1 MHINKPLSKSL
12 YIRGL
17 QCKKSL
23 WLKLRNSS
31 VLKQPDSST
40 LSVFATGD
48 KVGSSACDLFPN
60 GEQMTY
66 NNTTGAERVSLTK
79 KWLDE
84 GVKTIYEATFEFDGV
99 LVMVDILH
107 KDVNGNYE
115 IYEVKSSTEDKD
127 IFKQD
132 MSIQYYVLNGLG
144 YSVSDVYITILNTDY
159 VRGDELDIK
168 QMFTHVKVTD
178 EVLTLQGDIPATLGK
193 FRDMLTDGLNE
204 PDIDIGWHCKQ
215 PYKCDAMN
223 YCWKQQR
230 SIPEYSVFNVFSLT
244 KKSKALGLYQ
254 EGIVN
259 IEDIPDDMKL
269 TDNQQYKVDVWKA
282 QKGVINKDAIKGFI
296 GSISYPIYHFDF
308 ETLGPA
314 IPSFKGMG
322 PYEKYPFQY
331 SLHIEQEDGSLE
343 HKEYLA
349 TPGQD
354 PREVISKRMV
364 EDIPKDACV
373 MAFNISFEKSIIRT
387 LADNY
392 PVYADHLMNIH
403 DNFIDLAMPFKN
415 GDYWM
420 PSMQSH
426 YGLKYALPAT
436 VPEMKKAYGDL
447 DGVQNGED
455 AMRMFVQLGEA
466 TDVDEIAKT
475 KSALLEYCKL
485 DTFAMVKILEKLKQ
499 IVG

>member
-1 MHINKPLSKSL
+1 MSINLSKSL

-23 WLKLRNSS
+23 WLKLRNNS
-31 VLKQPDSST
+31 VLKQPDGSI

-48 KVGSSACDLFPN
+48 KVGSLACDLFPN
-60 GEQMTY
+60 GEHMTY

-403 DNFIDLAMPFKN
+403 DNFIDLAIPFKN

-466 TDVDEIAKT
+466 TDVDEIART

-485 DTFAMVKILEKLKQ
+485 DTFAMVKILNNLKVL
-499 IVG
+499 IK

>member
-23 WLKLRNSS
+23 WLKLCNNS
-31 VLKQPDSST
+31 VLKQPDGST

-48 KVGSSACDLFPN
+48 KVGSLACDLFPN

-403 DNFIDLAMPFKN
+403 DNFIDLAIPFKN

-466 TDVDEIAKT
+466 TDVDEIART

-485 DTFAMVKILEKLKQ
+485 DTFAMVKILNNLKVL
-499 IVG
+499 IK